1 MRMRSFPTIVLTI
14 AVVFAMVAVAR
25 ADLQDGLISYWSFD
39 ETSGTTVVDGFGAND
54 GTASG
59 AYDLN
64 VPGKIGSGIDFS
76 GGQVLVGSV
85 GISGNADRTIAGW
98 FHSDLTDPPGDWRGI
113 YGFYKTSGA
122 NGEFFGVDVIN
133 NNDVGI
139 HIHGFEQPIADLEIS
154 NWHYVVATYDSSAN
168 RIYTSYDGAA
178 LVERNPSQTVNTSDL
193 FMMGFRPDQNNDF
206 DGQVDEVAVWNRAL
220 NGAEVTELW
229 NGGAGKHFLND
240 GALNSKVAA
249 GNWSDATTWEGTGGA
264 GGIPTNQTTVI
275 VDDTAAV
282 ADVVT
287 VLGSGLAGSLDITGA
302 SSVVVAGSADLAVS
316 RATTGAVG
324 SLDLR
329 ADSTFTGG
337 MFNSSILTITP
348 GDTVNVNTTGRLTV
362 DSALDVTGGTTLGTG
377 GATVDVVTGG
387 ELTTNALDAATA
399 MKLNGGALAVGDDL
413 AVANLTINSGSTVT
427 VAATKTLSIDS
438 SVLKMTGT
446 STISGEIS
454 GAGGGVYDLI
464 IGDDGH
470 TSVDGT
476 VDGTTLPNVNNI
488 TINRGAY
495 FFGTADGT
503 NSNLGSIS
511 TIAGRITFDGD
522 ERYENA
528 LIGNG
533 VLRIDIDDVNAGTI
547 AWDGDN
553 EGGGGFAARGGP
565 LDVELNPSIGG
576 PATIYMGYHENDGAN
591 PGIENERELNFGA
604 EDADSIVTL
613 LNPLNG
619 VSGNRELNVY
629 GNPGLTT
636 DGVKLR
642 VAQLVNFGQ
651 ITVRGDGE
659 GKMVL
664 DVEGAARQLTNN
676 NNLLLQGVGELHL
689 VSTGGPG
696 SLQMGSDTG
705 YDWILVES
713 MEFNRNAPGHTGD
726 KLVLD
731 GTVDLSG
738 AKVRVGWQNQF
749 NATLVST
756 GASETMQE
764 LQIHNDD
771 NGGVSTATFA
781 GDLNVTDLTYTRD
794 EAVLTVSGNLT
805 AGRFETRENSIV
817 NITGDVE
824 TTSGSFDTEGSS
836 AVTVGGNVLSNGN
849 VDLQHNSRVTID
861 GNLTSTTGRIWI
873 EDDTFLEVKGDII
886 TVSPDGD
893 QVEFVRD
900 GEIWVHGNIN
910 AGRLISDH
918 SDAGD
923 TPSLRMVGGG
933 TITTWRNN
941 QDNYYQGSGHP
952 IIGDLSHSNDD
963 AITSYWCDDAVRL
976 RRGTMNIGSP
986 TRYGALRARW
996 DIDVGNWGN
1005 SPGEAHL
1012 FVWGEPGTTAVS
1024 GRRLYTNGYNAD
1036 NPATTTIVG
1045 NVVLDDAFE
1054 TQGDATTTVTGD
1066 VNAFRFWLGNGV
1078 SQTDIVGNVTLGGQ
1092 LDANPGATLNV
1103 TGNVTGQRFW
1113 FNGSEVNIT
1122 GDVTLTN
1129 QFEVRYGANATVTG
1143 NVTAERFYH
1152 ENDDA
1157 RTLIIGDAT
1166 STRTNN
1172 PGFEFRNGS
1181 TMAVTGTITEA
1192 HRFELGLNSGGKL
1205 IANNVVM
1212 TNTGQDFEWEKG
1224 VLAPGVSLAGD
1235 EIAGVL
1241 TITGAS
1247 NTRKVNLWNQAVYEW
1262 NLGGA
1267 EGAASDRIDLV
1278 NLKLRLNNWVL
1289 RPGDIDPDAYINS
1302 GTQVTLLTYDTDGED
1317 KNMPALDW
1325 SLINADPDAAVRWD
1339 TSGVTVSHD
1348 PAGKRVYLTGLV
1360 VEPENFFDVYTW
1372 DGDGGNLWATPAN
1385 WELLGG
1391 DPPTAP
1397 TYLDKAIVNT
1407 GGIAQVDSNQ
1417 TVHSLDINGG
1427 AVTVNPGSTLSV
1439 TNDLNLIDGSL
1450 TIPDG
1455 ATIDK
1460 VNRLTM
1466 TGGVLDVTGQIDAQV
1481 VSLNGPVTLNNGAVF
1496 NATTVGIDGGTT
1508 TVANGAVVNGDFS
1521 LNASGTL
1528 AITGNV
1534 ELGNLAYNGGT
1545 FALGGNTLTV
1555 GTYRQNGGTAALVG
1569 GDALLAD
1576 TYQLNGGN
1584 VGFAMTNAAGT
1595 SNVQAVGN
1603 TTTLDAGF
1611 AHTYTGK
1618 TIVDSGATL
1627 TLADAGVT
1635 IDATD
1640 YLIVSGTMNV
1650 NGDVTTTHGAG
1661 PVSEIAPGALS
1672 QSVFEGTPD
1681 NNAPMNMEGAA
1692 YVHASG
1698 RTMTGVK
1705 AGTIL
1710 TLSDTHSGLATS
1722 EIQNWNTFPTY
1733 GGADHMVTA
1742 FSGVFIPSETG
1753 SYNFRMDCDDRSWM
1767 WIDMDDNGTF
1777 DAGENVGNYEW
1788 HSNGSK
1794 SLVAGTEYDF
1804 ITMAQ
1809 EFGGGQSVNWFVTKP
1824 SGGEDRVNPADP
1836 AGNGGSW
1843 GALQQWTGTTRVTSD
1858 GVLNIGNG
1866 AVLDTANVAIDAGGA
1881 INVNDGLITTA
1892 YVDINGALRLGDG
1905 DAVSDAG
1912 LAREVPLTANPG
1924 GMIDISTA
1932 GGLNRSSRMLI
1943 KTYGILKGDLTNLAY
1958 SDTPGSGLVTFE
1970 NLAVLAPTSATG
1982 TFPTDGDLG
1991 GSKLLYGVLNSGD
2004 SVQAGANV
2012 EAVGGST
2019 IFAGAYFGAGS
2030 YAGGDYSA
2038 TLTNKAGSGDLLVVV
2053 NDRELKLNGATLASD
2068 SGTTRFEVLTGGR
2081 VTVTGAGYSGGS
2093 DLIVTGM
2100 YDPSDGSGMNTTG
2113 QVVFRVQGNDVLK
2126 DGQNIRVDKG
2136 VFNTYGTEWPVA
2148 PGATARVTI
2157 GSLGAMAPMDWGNHD
2172 WASDHVRRGTY
2183 IFEGGSVLMTDGNTN
2198 RLRQS
2203 EARWDIS
2210 PDAFIALRDNIW
2222 TQDIDPVGPG
2232 GQYELDNVNWML
2244 GMADQVRE
2252 IRMGDGRRLTKAW
2265 DHNDRMHDNNAS
2277 IIPSASSPPSSV
2289 IFSAPS
2295 AGGSLNIDA
2304 VVLLGGVDINI
2315 NDQIGT
2321 ATYYLDHIKNENDLT
2336 RTRLAQTGRVEMDGR
2351 TIQADDITVRNGFLR
2366 LFSNDRDVTPTI
2378 TGDIAVWDDGEL
2390 EIYFARGEGNDNG
2403 PATNAAMVRHQVEN
2417 DTLLPA
2423 GKGLYLDQGSMY
2435 RPYYR
2440 NFDSSSPVG
2449 GDQDEWRQGHTT
2461 ATPHVVNQT
2470 ITVRGS
2476 GAVAGGR
2483 LSSGDPMT
2491 IIRFDEG
2498 GGDGNND
2505 NHILFPNIVLE
2516 EGAHLG
2522 IQRADVDREELH
2534 LGVRLKGNARME
2546 RENEEWSFQDVNVET
2561 PGDEFTLTVDRD
2573 GNGGQYDM
2581 YGTVGAGVTL
2591 MGVDVHFDFNWGAN
2605 MEDGAV
2611 VANLGNQTPGK
2622 PNSDGY
2628 LRVFTGSDG
2637 NNPITG
2643 GTLLLGGNQDLEII
2657 VDDHADTQ
2665 IVNNMGAT
2673 IRIADDGTGTRDGYI
2688 RLRRRQED
2696 LAVSG
2701 KVVIGGIT
2709 LEGAATGH
2717 IDHNDGTDYNMLRV
2731 DTGTGGGSFNA
2742 NWGGHD
2748 FNLNELTGAGR
2759 LHNGIF
2765 HVETTLAPGA
2775 GAGTLTAQNL
2785 VVEGTANYEMEF
2797 AIADADK
2804 VHVEDV
2810 LTINDGWTLEL
2821 LSSGGFADPDVEYD
2835 IFTWNGSA
2843 TVSTAGAAVL
2853 PGTYTLVNTAGWDIT
2868 SAVLNYD
2875 AGGKR
2880 IYLTGVD
2887 GLDDLNWNA
2896 GDGNWNDA
2904 AKWSTGSPPVANSAP
2919 LVDRIGHIAT
2929 VANGGQIAFRLTVEG
2944 GRVDING
2951 GDLSI
2956 ASDVNVNG
2964 AAAELS
2970 VTDGALNV
2978 AGDLNVGGAG
2988 GAVTV
2993 TADVGLARQGVAN
3006 VDNAVNVLGNGN
3018 LTVSNGGELNTPAL
3032 NTAGMTNLIGATGTI
3047 GTINIT
3053 NGTSTI
3059 ASTAIPRVNA
3069 TGGVLNTAGNGVEN
3083 LTVGGAAKVKTTAAT
3098 AVNDL
3103 RMTGGRMLLTG
3114 GGLTVVTAN
3123 LAGGV
3128 VDASDN
3134 ALVVSEEVALSG
3146 LSIAA
3151 GGAEFTLSGAD
3162 LADNSAARTLTLQ
3175 GDVVTAGG
3183 GSMPTGLRFWLDASD
3198 ADTLYQDTGGT
3209 IPAEDGM
3216 PVALWS
3222 DKSGNGYDVSQG
3234 DPGRQAEYDVST
3246 NPLNGQATVYF
3257 ESDVL
3262 GRANDIGITGNADRT
3277 VITVWHNAIATGQ
3290 NYQHT
3295 FHQGNAGTREAYG
3308 HSVARTNDGRIGN
3321 HYWADGFDSTADSG
3335 TSQANIAISTWDG
3348 DGGAPGSGLDSWYVN
3363 GVFAGTYEIVGGLN
3377 TGANDLLLGSR
3388 LNPQTEGIRG
3398 NIAEVL
3404 VFDKVLTADE
3414 INNIGGH
3421 LRSKWGIAVPAWTGS
3436 LRFDPETLS
3445 TTSVV
3450 ATENS
3455 TLAVASEPGDPLTLA
3470 GIEIAGGKTLTVDSP
3485 AIDIQLTNMTLGAG
3499 SMLKSPLTAEMTGS
3513 ANVAITVSGR
3523 LSAGGGNSAL
3533 GYAGDEFGLGVDWYT
3548 TSLALSGGVDSIF
3561 DWTFSSAA
3569 ETDVDGAGTMVAIGD
3584 RVNVFGTVSMGDGMT
3599 IQLVDGL
3606 APGATVSGVDVAL
3619 FWTIEDAVFNSA
3631 NITILSPVGA
3641 AVEWTWG
3648 SLEYVNEEYVV
3659 LKNLVTGVQDGD
3671 ANGDGAVNYADVIAF
3686 NAQLG
3691 RRGPDLTCDWIA
3703 DEIIDML
3710 DFQVLKDNMGFGA
3723 GGGAPELPASETPE
3737 PATMSLLAIG
3747 GLLVLR
3753 RRRRA

>member
-1 MRMRSFPTIVLTI
+1 MRTRSFMTIVLAI
-14 AVVFAMVAVAR
+14 GMVLTVTGVAR

-39 ETSGTTVVDGFGAND
+39 ETSGTTVADGFGVND

-64 VPGKIGSGIDFS
+64 VSGKIGSGIDFS

-113 YGFYKTSGA
+113 YGFYKTTGG

-133 NNDVGI
+133 NDDVGI
-139 HIHGFEQPIADLEIS
+139 HIYGFEEPLADLEIS
-154 NWHYVVATYDSSAN
+154 SWHYVVATYDSSAN

-178 LVERNPSQTVNTSDL
+178 MVERTPSQTVNTSDL

-206 DGQVDEVAVWNRAL
+206 DGQVDEVGVWNRAL

-287 VLGSGLAGSLDITGA
+287 VVGSGLAGSLDITGA
-302 SSVVVAGSADLAVS
+302 SSVVVAGSADLTV
-316 RATTGAVG
+316 RGATTGAAG
-324 SLDLR
+324 SLDLP
-329 ADSTFTGG
+329 ADSIFTGG
-337 MFNSSILTITP
+337 RFNSSILTITP
-348 GDTVNVNTTGRLTV
+348 GDTVNVNATGRLTV
-362 DSALDVTGGTTLGTG
+362 DSTLDVTGGTILGTG
-377 GATVDVVTGG
+377 GATVDVVAGG
-387 ELTTNALDAATA
+387 ALTANALDAATA
-399 MKLNGGALAVGDDL
+399 MELNGGALAIGDDI
-413 AVANLTINSGSTVT
+413 AVANLTINSGSTLT

-438 SVLKMTGT
+438 SVLKMTGA
-446 STISGEIS
+446 STIGGEIS
-454 GAGGGVYDLI
+454 GAGGGVYDLV

-503 NSNLGSIS
+503 NSNLGSID
-511 TIAGRITFDGD
+511 TIAGRIRFDGD
-522 ERYENA
+522 ERCENA
-528 LIGNG
+528 LIGSG

-553 EGGGGFAARGGP
+553 EGGGGFAARDGA

-619 VSGNRELNVY
+619 VNGNREFNVY
-629 GNPGLTT
+629 GNPALTT

-659 GKMVL
+659 GKMIL
-664 DVEGAARQLTNN
+664 DVEAAAAQLTNN
-676 NNLLLQGVGELHL
+676 NNLVLQGVGELHI

-713 MEFNRNAPGHTGD
+713 MESNRNVPGHAGD

-731 GTVDLSG
+731 GTVNLSG
-738 AKVRVGWQNQF
+738 TKVRVGWRNEF

-771 NGGVSTATFA
+771 SGGVSTATFA

-794 EAVLTVSGNLT
+794 ESVLTVSGNLT
-805 AGRFETRENSIV
+805 ASRFETRENSTV
-817 NITGDVE
+817 NITGDV
-824 TTSGSFDTEGSS
+824 TSGHFDTDNNS
-836 AVTVGGNVLSNGN
+836 AVTVGGNVLVNDRFD
-849 VDLQHNSRVTID
+849 VDHDSQVTIG
-861 GNLTSTTGRIWI
+861 GNLTSTTGRVWVAGGGSK
-873 EDDTFLEVKGDII
+873 LEVFGDI
-886 TVSPDGD
+886 TTGNPDGD
-893 QVEFVRD
+893 QVEFV
-900 GEIWVHGNIN
+900 GNGQLWVHGNIN
-910 AGRLISDH
+910 AGRVYSAWSDP
-918 SDAGD
+918 GN

-933 TITTWRNN
+933 TITTWRDN
-941 QDNYYQGSGHP
+941 QDNYYQGNGHP
-952 IIGDLSHSNDD
+952 IIGDLSYSNDD
-963 AITSYWCDDAVRL
+963 AITSYVANEHVQL

-986 TRYGALRARW
+986 TRYGAITLNRG
-996 DIDVGNWGN
+996 DGQLNVGQTSG
-1005 SPGEAHL
+1005 PAHL
-1012 FVWGEPGTTAVS
+1012 NVWGEPGTTVVSS
-1024 GRRLYTNGYNAD
+1024 GRLFVEGQDDANRSTAD
-1036 NPATTTIVG
+1036 IIG
-1045 NVVLDDAFE
+1045 NVDLR
-1054 TQGDATTTVTGD
+1054 Q
-1066 VNAFRFWLGNGV
+1066 
-1078 SQTDIVGNVTLGGQ
+1078 
-1092 LDANPGATLNV
+1092 
-1103 TGNVTGQRFW
+1103 
-1113 FNGSEVNIT
+1113 
-1122 GDVTLTN
+1122 
-1129 QFEVRYGANATVTG
+1129 QFEVRRYSDVVVTG
-1143 NVTAERFYH
+1143 NVTAERFYF
-1152 ENDDA
+1152 ENDGSNA
-1157 RTLIIGDAT
+1157 LIIGDAT
-1166 STRTNN
+1166 STRNN
-1172 PGFEFRNGS
+1172 PGFEFRNGG
-1181 TMAVTGTITEA
+1181 TLAVTGTITEA

-1212 TNTGQDFEWEKG
+1212 TNTGEDFEWEKG

-1289 RPGDIDPDAYINS
+1289 RPGDVDPDAYINS
-1302 GTQVTLLTYDTDGED
+1302 GTEVTLLTYDTDGED
-1317 KNMPALDW
+1317 KNMPAIDL
-1325 SLINADPDAAVRWD
+1325 SLINADHDAALRWD

-1348 PAGKRVYLTGLV
+1348 AGGKRVYLTGLV

-1372 DGDGGNLWATPAN
+1372 DGDAGNLWATPAN

-1397 TYLDKAIVNT
+1397 TYLDKAVVNT
-1407 GGIAQVDSNQ
+1407 GGIAQADSDQ

-1466 TGGVLDVTGQIDAQV
+1466 TGGVLDVTGQIDAVV
-1481 VSLNGPVTLNNGAVF
+1481 VSLNGQVALNDGAVF
-1496 NATTVGIDGGTT
+1496 NATTIGIDGGTT
-1508 TVANGAVVNGDFS
+1508 TVADGAVVNGDFS
-1521 LNASGTL
+1521 LNAGGRL

-1584 VGFAMTNAAGT
+1584 VGFAMTDATGA
-1595 SNVQAVGN
+1595 SNVQALGN
-1603 TTTLDAGF
+1603 ATTLDTGF

-1672 QSVFEGTPD
+1672 QSIFEGTPD
-1681 NNAPMNMEGAA
+1681 NGVPMNMEGAA
-1692 YVHASG
+1692 YTHASG

-1710 TLSDTHSGLATS
+1710 TLTDTHSGLATG

-1733 GGADHMVTA
+1733 GGGDHMVTA
-1742 FSGVFIPSETG
+1742 FSGVFIPSENG
-1753 SYNFRMDCDDRSWM
+1753 SYNFRGDSDDWSQM
-1767 WIDMDDNGTF
+1767 WIDMDDNGVF
-1777 DAGENVGNYEW
+1777 DAGENVGPYAW
-1788 HSNGSK
+1788 HSSGNK
-1794 SLVAGTEYDF
+1794 DLVAGTAYD
-1804 ITMAQ
+1804 IIIMSQ
-1809 EFGGGQSVNWFVTKP
+1809 EHAGGQSVNWFVTKP

-1836 AGNGGSW
+1836 AGNGGAW
-1843 GALQQWTGTTRVTSD
+1843 GALQEWTGTTKVTSG

-1866 AVLDTANVAIDAGGA
+1866 AVLDTANVAIDSGGA

-1892 YVDINGALRLGDG
+1892 HVDINGVLRLGDG
-1905 DAVSDAG
+1905 EAVSDAG
-1912 LAREVPLTANPG
+1912 LGREVPLTASAG

-1943 KTYGILKGDLTNLAY
+1943 ETYGILKGDLTNLAY

-1970 NLAVLAPTSATG
+1970 NRAVLAPTSAAG
-1982 TFPTDGDLG
+1982 TFPLDGDLG

-2038 TLTNKAGSGDLLVVV
+2038 TLTGETGSGDLLVVV

-2081 VTVTGAGYSGGS
+2081 VTVTGGGFNGGS
-2093 DLIVTGM
+2093 DIVVTGM
-2100 YDPSDGSGMNTTG
+2100 YDPADGSGMNTTG
-2113 QVVFRVQGNDVLK
+2113 QAVFRVQGNDVLK

-2136 VFNTYGTEWPVA
+2136 VFNTHEEWPVA
-2148 PGATARVTI
+2148 PGATATVTI

-2183 IFEGGSVLMTDGNTN
+2183 IFEAGSVLMTDGNTN

-2222 TQDIDPVGPG
+2222 TQDIDPAGPG

-2351 TIQADDITVRNGFLR
+2351 TIQADNITVRNGFLR

-2378 TGDIAVWDDGEL
+2378 TGDIVVWDDGEL
-2390 EIYFARGEGNDNG
+2390 EMYFARGEGNDNG

-2417 DTLLPA
+2417 DALLPA

-2491 IIRFDEG
+2491 IIRFDEE

-2522 IQRADVDREELH
+2522 IQRGDVDREELR

-2546 RENEEWSFQDVNVET
+2546 RENDEWSFQDVNVET

-2581 YGTVGAGVTL
+2581 YGIVGAGVTL

-2611 VANLGNQTPGK
+2611 VANLGNQTPGE

-2701 KVVIGGIT
+2701 KVVIGGIA

-2759 LHNGIF
+2759 LYNGIF
-2765 HVETTLAPGA
+2765 HVDATLAPGA
-2775 GAGTLTAQNL
+2775 GSAGTLTVQNL
-2785 VVEGTANYEMEF
+2785 VVEGAANYEMQF
-2797 AIADADK
+2797 DVADADK
-2804 VHVEDV
+2804 VHVEDI
-2810 LTINDGWTLEL
+2810 LTVNDGWTLEL
-2821 LSSGGFADPDVEYD
+2821 LSNGGFADPGEEYD
-2835 IFTWNGSA
+2835 VFTWNGSA
-2843 TVSTAGAAVL
+2843 TVSLDGSVL
-2853 PGTYTLVNTAGWDIT
+2853 LASSYTLVNTAGWDIT

-2887 GLDDLNWNA
+2887 GLDDLSWNVN
-2896 GDGNWNDA
+2896 DGNWNDGA
-2904 AKWSTGSPPVANSAP
+2904 NWSTGNPPAANSVP
-2919 LVDRIGHIAT
+2919 LVDRIGRIAT

-2944 GRVDING
+2944 GRVDIDG

-2956 ASDVNVNG
+2956 ATDVNVNG

-2978 AGDLNVGGAG
+2978 AGNLNVGGAG

-3006 VDNAVNVLGNGN
+3006 ASNSVNVLGNGN
-3018 LTVSNGGELNTPAL
+3018 LTVSDGGELNTPAL
-3032 NTAGMTNLIGATGTI
+3032 NTAGMTNLIAATGAI
-3047 GTINIT
+3047 GTVNIT
-3053 NGTSTI
+3053 NGTTTI
-3059 ASTAIPRVNA
+3059 VSTAIPQVSA
-3069 TGGVLNTAGNGVEN
+3069 TGGVLNAEGDGVEN
-3083 LTVGGAAKVKTTAAT
+3083 LTVGGTAKVKTTAAT
-3098 AVNDL
+3098 TAGDL
-3103 RMTGGRMLLTG
+3103 QMSGGRMLLTG
-3114 GGLTVVTAN
+3114 GGLTVTTAN

-3128 VDASDN
+3128 MDASDN
-3134 ALVVSEEVALSG
+3134 ALTVNNSAQLG
-3146 LSIAA
+3146 DLTLAA
-3151 GGAEFTLSGAD
+3151 TGGVPFLLSGAD
-3162 LADNSAARTLTLQ
+3162 VANDSVARTLTLQ
-3175 GDVVTAGG
+3175 GGVITAASGA
-3183 GSMPTGLRFWLDASD
+3183 MPTGLKFWLDASD
-3198 ADTLYQDTGGT
+3198 ATTLYQDAGGT
-3209 IPAEDGM
+3209 TPAADGM
-3216 PVALWS
+3216 PVGLWK

-3234 DPGRQAEYDVST
+3234 DAGLQAGYDVST

-3257 ESDVL
+3257 ENDVL

-3277 VITVWHNAIATGQ
+3277 VITVWHNATGTGQ

-3295 FHQGNAGTREAYG
+3295 FHHGNGGVTGESYG
-3308 HSVARTNDGRIGN
+3308 HSVSRGGNAGEIGN
-3321 HYWADGFDSTADSG
+3321 HYWGEGFNSTATTG
-3335 TSQANIAISTWDG
+3335 LIQANIAISTWDG
-3348 DGGAPGSGLDSWYVN
+3348 DGAGADGLDSWYVN
-3363 GVFAGTYEIVGGLN
+3363 GAAAGTYTRAALN

-3388 LNPQTEGIRG
+3388 LNPQTEGIQG

-3404 VFDKVLTADE
+3404 VFDRILTADE

-3421 LRSKWGIAVPAWTGS
+3421 LGSKWGIPAPAWTGG
-3436 LRFDPETLS
+3436 LRFNPAILS

-3485 AIDIQLTNMTLGAG
+3485 AIAIQLTNMTLGSG
-3499 SMLKSPLTAEMTGS
+3499 SMLKSPLTAEITGS
-3513 ANVAITVSGR
+3513 DSVAITVSGR

-3533 GYAGDEFGLGVDWYT
+3533 GYAGDEFGLGADWYT
-3548 TSLALSGGVDSIF
+3548 TSLTLSGGVDSVF

-3569 ETDVDGAGTMVAIGD
+3569 ETDVDGAATMVAVGD
-3584 RVNVFGTVSMGDGMT
+3584 RVNVFGTVNMGDGLT

-3606 APGATVSGVDVAL
+3606 APGAAVSGVDVAL
-3619 FWTIEDAVFNSA
+3619 FWAIEDAVFNPA
-3631 NITILSPVGA
+3631 NITIRSPVGA
-3641 AVEWTWG
+3641 AVEWTWD

-3671 ANGDGAVNYADVIAF
+3671 ANGDGVVNYADVIAF

-3691 RRGPDLTCDWIA
+3691 QRGPGLTCDWIA

-3753 RRRRA
+3753 RRRQGSC